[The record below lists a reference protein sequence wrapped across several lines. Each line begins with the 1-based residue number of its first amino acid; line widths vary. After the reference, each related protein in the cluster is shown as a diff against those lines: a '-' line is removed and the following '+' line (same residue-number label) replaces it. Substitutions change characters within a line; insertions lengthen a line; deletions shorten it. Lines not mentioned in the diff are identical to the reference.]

1 MIHDHAHGGFDL
13 HITSLES
20 FLIFCA
26 ILRGEDLTDES
37 KLREMAARL
46 TPATKALADAETADR
61 KSQPST

>member
-1 MIHDHAHGGFDL
+1 MHEPRGSFDL

-46 TPATKALADAETADR
+46 TKATTALSEAQTADAKKR
-61 KSQPST
+61 KR